1 MKVIIGTRGSA
12 LARAQADITAAAL
25 RALDPETDV
34 SIKLIQTRGDIDQ
47 SPIPLDQ
54 VGKGWFTKEI
64 EKELLEGNIDIA
76 VHSLKDMAEEIP
88 EGLVI
93 GAYLSRENPRDALVT
108 KNGESFE
115 ALPAGAIVGTDS
127 IRRKLQLLA
136 LRSDLTVKSIR
147 GNVGTRLEKLKTED
161 YSAVVLAIAG
171 LTRIGLA
178 ERAVH
183 LFEPDEMTPAPGQ
196 GILALEVKQND
207 AKLQKLLAAI
217 NDSEA
222 ERAARIERSFSKT
235 IGGGCK
241 SPIGAYAFREGD
253 DYVLI
258 GMRADSESNIRR
270 EHVRA
275 PVEASE
281 QLGDVLAQ
289 KLLQD

>member
-171 LTRIGLA
+171 LTRLGLA